1 MVLYICVIFRSKR
14 ILLCRWVSYRVE
26 DRKRLRIKIKGIFEG
41 FSCIG
46 MDFICVYACVY
57 MRRLLLEL
65 YNIIPYMFGLWCICF
80 CMVTAILFVGV
91 VLSVKGCE
99 NEMVSVKKSF
109 KIGWIVLNLC

>member
-1 MVLYICVIFRSKR
+1 MRYFRSKR

-26 DRKRLRIKIKGIFEG
+26 GRKWLRIKIKGIFEG

-65 YNIIPYMFGLWCICF
+65 YILFLICLVCGVCF
-80 CMVTAILFVGV
+80 CMVAAVLFVGV
-91 VLSVKGCE
+91 VLIVKGCE